1 MIIEV
6 GPEDRDRTFQ
16 VERRSIDPVPD
27 AERHGT
33 ARGLFPVWFGANQQL
48 TAVVTGALA
57 PAIGLSLPYG
67 LAAIVLGNVFG
78 AIFMALHSAQGPKLG
93 IPQMIQSRAQFGF
106 YGAILPILLVVL
118 MYVGFFASSGVLGG
132 DAFAHAVHI
141 GPTWGIIV
149 VAVICVVVTV
159 YGYRLIH
166 RLERFSSS
174 ISTLAFAYLTV
185 ALLTS
190 RDLSGLWHA
199 GHFSPGV
206 FLLMVAIAGTW
217 QLSYAPYV
225 ADYSRYLPERTP
237 VGSCFWWTYA
247 GSNVASIWM
256 MAFGALVVG
265 IAPTAFDNG
274 STSYVL
280 GLAPGGTAWLFG
292 LVLALGVI
300 AVNVLNLY
308 GAFMSVV
315 TTATAIKPFQVT
327 RTTRATVVTV
337 IGVLGTI
344 IAIVGR
350 TSFLTTYEDFILFL
364 TYFLVPWTSIN
375 LVDFYLVRRERY
387 DILAIFEK
395 RGLYG
400 TMNWRALGV
409 YAAGVIVEVP
419 FMSTSFYT
427 GPMVG
432 RLGGAD
438 ISWIL
443 GLIVSS
449 VAYYLVMRDVA
460 TREHPVVPAPRA

>member
-1 MIIEV
+1 M
-6 GPEDRDRTFQ
+6 
-16 VERRSIDPVPD
+16 
-27 AERHGT
+27 
-33 ARGLFPVWFGANQQL
+33 
-48 TAVVTGALA
+48 
-57 PAIGLSLPYG
+57 
-67 LAAIVLGNVFG
+67 
-78 AIFMALHSAQGPKLG
+78 
-93 IPQMIQSRAQFGF
+93 
-106 YGAILPILLVVL
+106 
-118 MYVGFFASSGVLGG
+118 
-132 DAFAHAVHI
+132 
-141 GPTWGIIV
+141 
-149 VAVICVVVTV
+149 
-159 YGYRLIH
+159 
-166 RLERFSSS
+166 
-174 ISTLAFAYLTV
+174 
-185 ALLTS
+185 
-190 RDLSGLWHA
+190 
-199 GHFSPGV
+199 
-206 FLLMVAIAGTW
+206 
-217 QLSYAPYV
+217 
-225 ADYSRYLPERTP
+225 
-237 VGSCFWWTYA
+237 
-247 GSNVASIWM
+247 
-256 MAFGALVVG
+256 
-265 IAPTAFDNG
+265 
-274 STSYVL
+274 
-280 GLAPGGTAWLFG
+280 
-292 LVLALGVI
+292 I

-432 RLGGAD
+432 RLDGAD